1 MIKRQYYRLFCE
13 STFASRKLN
22 ISRWTM
28 YKWIPAFAGMT
39 GEEEMTGEKGM
50 TGEEGMT
57 ILGL

>member
-1 MIKRQYYRLFCE
+1 
-13 STFASRKLN
+13 
-22 ISRWTM
+22 M